1 MKIGIPKGKQIFQ
14 PSIFRYYVSFREGKR
29 LLGILLYFR
38 HEDLTVTSGFWQP
51 PFCQSVFIFVG
62 GGWSGGMNITVV
74 AKHDLSRTYPVLYK
88 LCVCVFS
95 YSNFEPWPTL
105 PYQVIIIFYPSLY
118 PLPILV
124 FGVKTMG
131 KVDGKTIESRWHNCH
146 ALVYLRLGL
155 SQCILNRFRLMRL
168 FNHFFRCSPFFME
181 NFPKLTEI
189 FTPRLPPLSELS
201 KKIWFQHQQ
210 CWLWKNPNIIYATI
224 WH

>member
-1 MKIGIPKGKQIFQ
+1 ML
-14 PSIFRYYVSFREGKR
+14 VSGRVSVCWGFCYISDTKTLLSLVASDNHLSAKVFLFLLEGDEAEEWT
-29 LLGILLYFR
+29 LQLWLNMICQGLTQYF
-38 HEDLTVTSGFWQP
+38 T
-51 PFCQSVFIFVG
+51 
-62 GGWSGGMNITVV
+62 N
-74 AKHDLSRTYPVLYK
+74 
-88 LCVCVFS
+88 CVCVFS

-189 FTPRLPPLSELS
+189 FTPRLPPLSEL
-201 KKIWFQHQQ
+201 
-210 CWLWKNPNIIYATI
+210 
-224 WH
+224 